1 MFAKRRKAIGGF
13 GFLAFL
19 IPIMLVTA
27 LFCSPVLSQEH
38 GQELFD
44 KIGTHGIIPL
54 DDWIDEAIDW
64 IAITFMGFFDA
75 ITVIINRL
83 NAGILATL
91 EFIPIFAFIIGDT
104 PLAFPVLGI
113 LIVPYLWWTA
123 NFWTGLFGFG
133 GLWLTANLGLW
144 PQTLET
150 FSLTLTAAFIALLF
164 GIPMGIL
171 AGKSD
176 MVDNIIRPIL
186 DFMQTLPVFVYL
198 IPAVILFGLGP
209 APGVVATVIFA
220 LPPAVRLTNLG
231 IREVPKELVEAG
243 EAFGCNYFQMLIKVQ
258 LPVARPSIMAGVNQ
272 TIMLSLSMVV
282 IAALIGAGGLGSEV
296 VRSIQRMLVGKGFVA
311 GFAVVIVAIILDR
324 ATRTIGQRR

>member
-1 MFAKRRKAIGGF
+1 MKRKQTIGGV
-13 GFLAFL
+13 GGLYLFLL
-19 IPIMLVTA
+19 IVLITA
-27 LFCSPVLSQEH
+27 LSCSTAFSKEY
-38 GQELFD
+38 GEDLFEQ
-44 KIGTHGIIPL
+44 IGNQSIIPL
-54 DDWIDEAIDW
+54 DDWIDSGIEW
-64 IAITFMGFFDA
+64 IAITFMDFFDA
-75 ITVIINRL
+75 VTVIIKGI

-91 EFIPIFAFIIGDT
+91 KVVPVLVFDIAGT
-104 PLAFPVLGI
+104 PVAFPLLGVLI
-113 LIVPYLWWTA
+113 IPYLWWVA
-123 NFWTGLFGFG
+123 SHWTGLFGFA

-144 PQTLET
+144 TQTLET

-164 GIPMGIL
+164 GIPLGIL

-176 MVDNIIRPIL
+176 AVDNTARPIL

-243 EAFGCNYFQMLIKVQ
+243 EAFGCNYLQMLVKVQ

-324 ATRTIGQRR
+324 STRTIGQRR